1 MTVEELYKALKEIE
15 RATDAA
21 EREKLMQALVRRV
34 VEYTND

>member
-1 MTVEELYKALKEIE
+1 MTAEELYTALKEIE

-34 VEYTND
+34 VEYDTE